1 MRILLAVGPALW
13 LRAITSGQTKAPEP
27 TTTLSGFL
35 VGSGVLRSGLL
46 QYSGRTLPAKTK
58 TPDPTTALSGHL
70 SWAPALYALASLD
83 MQDDLRFAIPAK
95 NRQAIRLG
103 LRGDPQQSLV
113 SPTHWAGDPSVLRDQ
128 CITFG
133 FYLQPIFASVSVL
146 CLKKSQHTSVKLSC
160 RSIFKD
166 HILN

>member
-58 TPDPTTALSGHL
+58 TPETVTPLLGIRYGLRRSTLWPLSICRTISVLQSRQKTGRQSAWVSGVIRSSRLFRRHTG
-70 SWAPALYALASLD
+70 
-83 MQDDLRFAIPAK
+83 
-95 NRQAIRLG
+95 QAI
-103 LRGDPQQSLV
+103 
-113 SPTHWAGDPSVLRDQ
+113 HPSFV
-128 CITFG
+128 T
-133 FYLQPIFASVSVL
+133 SVSHSGFICNL
-146 CLKKSQHTSVKLSC
+146 FSPPFPFCA
-160 RSIFKD
+160 
-166 HILN
+166 

>member
-1 MRILLAVGPALW
+1 MAPGYH
-13 LRAITSGQTKAPEP
+13 LRANKNAGTHKHPLGLPCGLRRSTLWPLAIFRTDAPGKRKNAGNRNSPSRE
-27 TTTLSGFL
+27 S
-35 VGSGVLRSGLL
+35 LR
-46 QYSGRTLPAKTK
+46 
-58 TPDPTTALSGHL
+58 
-70 SWAPALYALASLD
+70 APAFYALASLD
-83 MQDDLRFAIPAK
+83 MQDDLRFAVPAE

-133 FYLQPIFASVSVL
+133 FYSQPIFASVSFL

-160 RSIFKD
+160 RSIYKD